1 MLGKLVTDITAVLE
15 TETRELKREPLDLIR
30 LVQSWLA
37 EFRVTAEKAGLAL
50 TADIAPQLP
59 LVSGDSLA
67 LHRVLDNLLGN
78 AFKFTPKGGQVT
90 VRLQRQGEN
99 VVLQVSDTGIGIP
112 SDQLRRVFERFYQ
125 VDGSA
130 TRRFGGIGLGL
141 ALVKEIAEAHG
152 GQVTVTSQVGVG
164 TTFTVSLPVQE
175 PGIETSKEVLAP
187 ASRLG
192 R

>member
-1 MLGKLVTDITAVLE
+1 
-15 TETRELKREPLDLIR
+15 
-30 LVQSWLA
+30 
-37 EFRVTAEKAGLAL
+37 
-50 TADIAPQLP
+50 
-59 LVSGDSLA
+59 
-67 LHRVLDNLLGN
+67 VLDNLLGN

-164 TTFTVSLPVQE
+164 TTFTVRLPVQE
-175 PGIETSKEVLAP
+175 PG
-187 ASRLG
+187 
-192 R
+192 